1 MTTTTT
7 SGSGVTSAV
16 DSEFT
21 STPDGVT
28 AIHSDAT
35 SAGVSP
41 VFSGTPVSQGTA
53 YTVPSSVPKTNVTL
67 PAGWKA
73 AGCYVDPQ
81 RPRLFKFWASFSG
94 RKMSS
99 SKCVRYCDKQGFA
112 FAGTENGGQCFC
124 SDDLAENA
132 ELKND
137 SECSSPCRG
146 APGEMCGGP
155 ARLSV
160 FTMLNAPYVR
170 SMKRDAHAR
179 EDQSSYED
187 QLA

>member
-1 MTTTTT
+1 MTTA
-7 SGSGVTSAV
+7 SGSSVSSTA

-21 STPDGVT
+21 SKPDGVS
-28 AIHSDAT
+28 AIKSDAT

-41 VFSGTPVSQGTA
+41 IFSGSPVSKETA
-53 YTVPSSVPKTNVTL
+53 YSVPTSVPKTNVTL
-67 PAGWKA
+67 PEGWKA

-81 RPRLFKFWASFSG
+81 NPRLFKFWATFSG
-94 RKMSS
+94 RKMTS
-99 SKCVRYCDKQGFA
+99 SKCVRYCDKQEFA

-137 SECSSPCRG
+137 SECSSPCKG
-146 APGEMCGGP
+146 APGEKCGGP

-160 FTMLNAPYVR
+160 FTMLNGPDAR
-170 SMKRDAHAR
+170 RMKRDAR
-179 EDQSSYED
+179 LDQSSHEAE
-187 QLA
+187 LA